1 MKTSDLQSEDGL
13 AVAFQQ
19 RRRFRGTLIWG
30 VTLVLL
36 LAVVSVHTQEPKPKP
51 EPAYKIKAALL
62 FNFAK
67 FVEWPAEAFAD
78 KTSPWVIG
86 VFAQKGQNP
95 FENHLEQTIRGK
107 KVNDRPLRVKECYS
121 VTEATSCHILFICSS
136 ETERL
141 PEIIDGLRDT
151 HVLTVGEADDFI
163 KTGGMIRFVTQDK
176 IRFEI
181 NDEAAKKVGLKIS
194 SKLLSY
200 AIPQAP

>member
-1 MKTSDLQSEDGL
+1 MNTRDLQSEDSL
-13 AVAFQQ
+13 AAAFQQ
-19 RRRFRGTLIWG
+19 CGRSRGPLIWG

-36 LAVVSVHTQEPKPKP
+36 LAVVSVHTQEPQS
-51 EPAYKIKAALL
+51 EPAYKIKAALV
-62 FNFAK
+62 FNFVK

-86 VFAQKGQNP
+86 VLGQKNP
-95 FENHLEQTIRGK
+95 FDNYLQQAFRGK
-107 KVNDRPLRVKECYS
+107 KLNERPLQVKPCNS
-121 VTEATSCHILFICSS
+121 VTEATNCHILFICSS
-136 ETERL
+136 EKERL
-141 PEIIDGLRDT
+141 PEIFDGLRDT
-151 HVLTVGEADDFI
+151 HVLTLGETEDFI

-181 NDEAAKKVGLKIS
+181 NDDAAKKVGLKIS

>member
-1 MKTSDLQSEDGL
+1 MKTSALQSEDGL
-13 AVAFQQ
+13 AAAFQQ
-19 RRRFRGTLIWG
+19 RRRFRGTLIWR

-36 LAVVSVHTQEPKPKP
+36 LAVVSVRTQEPKP

-67 FVEWPAEAFAD
+67 FVEWPPEAFAD

-121 VTEATSCHILFICSS
+121 VTEATNCHILFICTS
-136 ETERL
+136 ERERL
-141 PEIIDGLRDT
+141 PEIFDGLRDT
-151 HVLTVGEADDFI
+151 HALTVGETDDFI
-163 KTGGMIRFVTQDK
+163 KTGGMIKFFPQGDK

-181 NDEAAKKVGLKIS
+181 NDDAAKKAGLKIS

-200 AIPQAP
+200 AIPAR